1 MCNCSTLVKMGGS
14 VVIIFWPPANTGW
27 SQIWIN
33 ILLHF
38 FLLLRCKKYLLHILA
53 VYLWISNEISVWN
66 IFSKSLEMGVLS
78 SSKSFPMC
86 LENLSTTSIISVVPP
101 FSKLQPD
108 QSTKYTDHI
117 ILYVIFVAAKIFGVI
132 YHNWMWNEKID
143 AGCSGVRDFQKC
155 FRIHMI
161 I

>member
-33 ILLHF
+33 ILLNF
-38 FLLLRCKKYLLHILA
+38 FLLLGCKNTYFIFGPPIR
-53 VYLWISNEISVWN
+53 WNVWN
-66 IFSKSLEMGVLS
+66 IIWKILGSIQLFKDVPYLFGKSWYNVRNFGHAFIF
-78 SSKSFPMC
+78 K
-86 LENLSTTSIISVVPP
+86 
-101 FSKLQPD
+101 QPD
-108 QSTKYTDHI
+108 QSTKYTVHI

>member
-1 MCNCSTLVKMGGS
+1 MFETLFG
-14 VVIIFWPPANTGW
+14 
-27 SQIWIN
+27 
-33 ILLHF
+33 
-38 FLLLRCKKYLLHILA
+38 
-53 VYLWISNEISVWN
+53 
-66 IFSKSLEMGVLS
+66 KSWGVFS
-78 SSKSFPMC
+78 SSKLFPIC
-86 LENLSTTSIISVVPP
+86 FENLGTTYASI
-101 FSKLQPD
+101 FKQPD
-108 QSTKYTDHI
+108 QSTKYTVHI